1 MKKLVEILLDD
12 LGSKSKEVTV
22 LLTTDLELRELNR
35 SFRGKDKAT
44 DVLSFPSEGS
54 YLGDLAISVQ
64 TARRQAKEFQVSLQE
79 ELIRLI
85 IHGILHLHGYDHEAV
100 SKSEAAKMRRLEK
113 KYFELALSLL

>member
-1 MKKLVEILLDD
+1 MKKVVEILLGD
-12 LGSKSKEVTV
+12 LGSRNKEISV
-22 LLTTDLELRELNR
+22 LFTDDSELRELNKN
-35 SFRGKDKAT
+35 FRGKDKPT

-85 IHGILHLHGYDHEAV
+85 IHGILHLHGYDHVGVGKA
-100 SKSEAAKMRRLEK
+100 KAAKMRRLEK
-113 KYFELALSLL
+113 KYFVEIMNIL